1 MKSANGKIGRDR
13 GIYGRCLLRK
23 LCSFETKDYGQRN
36 ISLETWPD
44 GQMFRPHRTASYD
57 TYGERWPGS
66 ITDQKPGIRVIHP
79 VGEDMAR

>member
-1 MKSANGKIGRDR
+1 VEFMEDAFLESCAP
-13 GIYGRCLLRK
+13 LRPRTMVR
-23 LCSFETKDYGQRN
+23 EN

>member
-1 MKSANGKIGRDR
+1 VEFMEDAFLESCAP
-13 GIYGRCLLRK
+13 LRPRTMVR
-23 LCSFETKDYGQRN
+23 ET
-36 ISLETWPD
+36 SLETWPD
-44 GQMFRPHRTASYD
+44 GQMLRPHRTASYD